1 MNTEIDRWKNRRAM
15 AWTCMVAGLLFPALL
30 LVTESDQLGA
40 ISGPF
45 YVFVSAVVGAYVGF
59 ATLDDRWQNEA
70 SRWPQCNDDWR
81 RGSRYSGG
89 FEHDG
94 I

>member
-1 MNTEIDRWKNRRAM
+1 MTDEIDRWKNRRAM

-45 YVFVSAVVGAYVGF
+45 YIFVSAVVGAYVGF
-59 ATLDDRWQNEA
+59 ATLDDRWERD
-70 SRWPQCNDDWR
+70 SYRHERGYR
-81 RGSRYSGG
+81 RDYHG
-89 FEHDG
+89 DG
-94 I
+94 Y